1 MEYRVDILTADAVD
15 LLKRMVAIPSPS
27 FSEDEVCTHIST
39 WMSDKGLVHK
49 RVGNNIIARLSEQK
63 GVDPNIFAGKP
74 TLMLC
79 AHIDT
84 VSPSNEYSFDPYN
97 PDYSTA
103 AEVIGSEDIVPGLG
117 SNDDGASVV
126 SMIATFRC
134 FTERFLDSSFRLN
147 RNDNTIAPSSISSD
161 TSVISSDTS
170 VVSSGISV
178 MSSEVETSVDLL
190 LVLSCEEERSGVNGM
205 TGLWPEIK
213 AGVDFA
219 IVGEPTQMKAATA
232 ERGLLVIDA
241 TAHGVSG
248 HAARNEGIN
257 AIEIA
262 IKDIES
268 IRKHEFSKISPR
280 MGKVNLNVTQINAGT
295 AHNVIPDT
303 CTFVIDIRPTEQ
315 YTNEEILKELQS
327 ICKSELK
334 ARNLSNC
341 SSATHES
348 SPLQSVAEKLGI
360 GTFSSPTTSDWMRI
374 DCDAIKMGPGNS
386 SRSHKKDEFVYINE
400 IEDGI
405 RTYIDFINNL

>member
-1 MEYRVDILTADAVD
+1 MSNCDLHILTAEAVE
-15 LLKRMVAIPSPS
+15 LLKDMIAIPSPS
-27 FSEDEVCTHIST
+27 FSEDKVCTHISK
-39 WMSDKGLVHK
+39 WMSDKGIMHK
-49 RVGNNIIARLSEQK
+49 RVGNNLIARLSEQP
-63 GVDPNIFAGKP
+63 GVDSAVFEGKP

-84 VSPSNEYSFDPYN
+84 VSPSNEYSFDPYT
-97 PDYSTA
+97 PDYAKAS
-103 AEVIGSEDIVPGLG
+103 EVIGSKEIIAGLG

-126 SMIATFRC
+126 SMIATFRY
-134 FTERFLDSSFRLN
+134 FTERFLDSSFRLT

-161 TSVISSDTS
+161 TSVISN
-170 VVSSGISV
+170 
-178 MSSEVETSVDLL
+178 EVETSADLL

-213 AGVDFA
+213 TGVDYA

-248 HAARNEGIN
+248 HAARNEGVN
-257 AIEIA
+257 AIDIA
-262 IKDIES
+262 LQDILNL
-268 IRKHEFSKISPR
+268 KNHEFTKISPR

-315 YTNEEILKELQS
+315 YTNEEILNELQS

-334 ARNLSNC
+334 ARNLSNR
-341 SSATHES
+341 SSATHEN
-348 SPLQSVAEKLGI
+348 SPLQSVAEKIGI
-360 GTFSSPTTSDWMRI
+360 ETFSSPTTSDWMRI

-386 SRSHKKDEFVYINE
+386 SRSHKKDEFVYISE
-400 IEDGI
+400 IETGI
-405 RTYIDFINNL
+405 KTYIDFIESI